1 MTLSMRR
8 EDTQGGAN
16 DGRLESARRVVDDV
30 SRCGAA
36 GVAGAQPARA
46 QVSVPWSI
54 GTEIAKT
61 KAPANAT
68 DCHHH
73 IYSSRF
79 KIDPTSVLR
88 PGDASVADYHLLQ
101 KRTGTSRNVVVQPST
116 YGVFNDGL
124 VEALGEFG
132 PTARG
137 VAVVN
142 TSVTDDELK
151 RLDTAR
157 VRGIRFNLA
166 TGGATTVDMI
176 EPLAKRIAPLG
187 WHIQMNCVAAVT
199 VDNKDLFNRLPCPSF
214 GTISPMCPS
223 RSASRIRCSA
233 SSRTCCTRAKP
244 GLKLSGAYA
253 DTMVGPP
260 SVLRLDRGGTGLCQ
274 GSAGAPGVGQRL
286 AASVGKERQQA
297 GRRAAV
303 RLARGL
309 GAERSDAQPHP
320 GRQSG
325 EALRLWVSASRALPR
340 RVPGWARRFA
350 PLPTLR

>member
-1 MTLSMRR
+1 MTDAFNRR
-8 EDTQGGAN
+8 DVLAMM
-16 DGRLESARRVVDDV
+16 SAAA
-30 SRCGAA
+30 AA
-36 GVAGAQPARA
+36 GVAGAQPAEA
-46 QVSVPWSI
+46 QVSVPWST

-101 KRTGTSRNVVVQPST
+101 KRIGTSRNVVVQPST

-151 RLDTAR
+151 RLDAAR

-166 TGGATTVDMI
+166 TGGATSVDMI

-199 VDNKDLFNRLPCPSF
+199 VDNRDLFNRLPCPIVWDHLAHVPEPVGIAHPVF
-214 GTISPMCPS
+214 GVVTDLLHKGK
-223 RSASRIRCSA
+223 AWV
-233 SSRTCCTRAKP
+233 
-244 GLKLSGAYA
+244 KLSGAYA
-253 DTMVGPP
+253 DTKIGPP
-260 SVLRLDRGGTGLCQ
+260 TYADSTAVAQAYVKEAPERLVW
-274 GSAGAPGVGQRL
+274 GS
-286 AASVGKERQQA
+286 
-297 GRRAAV
+297 
-303 RLARGL
+303 
-309 GAERSDAQPHP
+309 DWPHP
-320 GRQSG
+320 SEKNDNKPDDALLFDLLAVWVPN
-325 EALRLWVSASRALPR
+325 EAMRNRILVDNPAKLY
-340 RVPGWARRFA
+340 GFG
-350 PLPTLR
+350 